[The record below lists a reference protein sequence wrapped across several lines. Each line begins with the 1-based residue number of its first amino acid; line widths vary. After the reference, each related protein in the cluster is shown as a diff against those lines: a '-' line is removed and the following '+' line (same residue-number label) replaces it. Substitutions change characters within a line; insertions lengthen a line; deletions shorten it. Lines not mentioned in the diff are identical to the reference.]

1 MEESRHFARLLASNY
16 VRTRGLLNECDLIH
30 CLTEPYAPLTWSAAR
45 GKPYVLSAVGT
56 FAIQPLAS
64 RVHGWLHRRAF
75 QNAQAVACISAYTE
89 RRLTA
94 RIPLENTQVVPLG
107 VDVARFAAMIAAGEC

>member
-1 MEESRHFARLLASNY
+1 MRPHSLSDGTL
-16 VRTRGLLNECDLIH
+16 C
-30 CLTEPYAPLTWSAAR
+30 AANVVGCA

-56 FAIQPLAS
+56 FAIQPLGS

-107 VDVARFAAMIAAGEC
+107 VDVACFASDEIAAGEC